1 MSASHPS
8 SRELLKQ
15 TSGHAQRA
23 LEQVRAQRDD
33 LSVNRHIDKTVRDEG
48 LAAMDDVQ
56 QSLAD
61 LLNDVNQSLATE
73 QQNQSS

>member
-1 MSASHPS
+1 MPASHPS

-15 TSGHAQRA
+15 TSAHAQRA

-33 LSVNRHIDKTVRDEG
+33 LSVNRHIDKTDRDEG

-61 LLNDVNQSLATE
+61 LLNDVNQSRAAE

>member
-1 MSASHPS
+1 MPASHPS
-8 SRELLKQ
+8 SNELLKQ
-15 TSGHAQRA
+15 TSAHAQRA

-33 LSVNRHIDKTVRDEG
+33 LAANRHIDQTARDEG

-56 QSLAD
+56 QSLAN
-61 LLNDVNQSLATE
+61 LLNDVNRSLSAK